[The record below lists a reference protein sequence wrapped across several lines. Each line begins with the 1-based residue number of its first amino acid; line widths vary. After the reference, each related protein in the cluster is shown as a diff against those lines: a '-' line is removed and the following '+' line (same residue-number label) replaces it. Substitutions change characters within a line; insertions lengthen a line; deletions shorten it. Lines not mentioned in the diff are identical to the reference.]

1 MGLKNNEQFID
12 ADDEFHKESNTYEEI
27 LLRQMQKC
35 VEILSKEVIGG
46 YMKKTPHRGGGITE
60 VYIEDVRQVI
70 INSVEILRV
79 LLAPSLLK
87 KEHKDKLEEIYSKIN
102 KFKKE
107 IEKRKISINGGEKI
121 EVGKLKV
128 IPVDSIVWKEF
139 IEYKSQQYR
148 EMFETLIMIYNN
160 KVSEDKAEE
169 IE

>member
-1 MGLKNNEQFID
+1 MGFKNEEQFID

-35 VEILSKEVIGG
+35 VEVLSKEVIGG
-46 YMKKTPHRGGGITE
+46 YMKKTPSRGGITE
-60 VYIEDVRQVI
+60 VYVEDVRQVI

-79 LLAPSLLK
+79 LLSPSLSK
-87 KEHKDKLEEIYSKIN
+87 KEHKEKLKEIYSNID

-107 IEKRKISINGGEKI
+107 IKKRKISINGNEKI

-128 IPVDSIVWKEF
+128 IPVDSVVWKEF